1 MDMEALRRQLPRPGA
16 EFRSLPFY
24 ALNAHLQ
31 VDEVRRQ
38 TEDML
43 AHGMGGYFLHSREGL
58 ETEYMGEDWME
69 AIRAAV
75 EAAKARGGQAW
86 LYDEDRFPSGGAGG
100 KVQSANRLPL
110 APEPLPWKSSGK
122 AEIIPTRW
130 LFSH

>member
-75 EAAKARGGQAW
+75 EAAKARGARRGYTMRTAF
-86 LYDEDRFPSGGAGG
+86 LPAARAARCKAPTG
-100 KVQSANRLPL
+100 LPL